1 MQSNPLLNYQE
12 FVPYSQIK
20 PEHIEPAVIHAIQS
34 AKKELEDILSILEQA
49 RSSKEILTFEN
60 SLYPLIE
67 LEHILERV
75 WTPVENLLSLMGTPE
90 LRLAANSAR
99 PLVVEFYNDY
109 SLDPR
114 VYELIKLYS
123 STQEACNLDGE
134 RARYL
139 KCLLLDFKLSGAE
152 LEGED
157 KEEFKKLNLALADL
171 SQKFSENS
179 TDSKFEMILTNPQD
193 LRGLPEDVINSGKIL
208 ADEFRQELASKTS
221 QKKALTLV
229 PKSAFLVNLDYPSYG
244 PFMKFSDHSELRKK
258 LYIAYMNQGTKN
270 ANMGILGSSEQAD
283 LSNDSIIVD
292 IFRSKLRKA
301 HLLGFKNYAE
311 LSIANKMA
319 PSAVHVKEFLTRIA
333 KKARPLA
340 EQEYNQLVEFQKK
353 ISYRNSENNP
363 NKIYPW
369 DKDYLSEKLRKEL
382 YDFDTNI
389 TKPYFELGNCIRGMF
404 DIARTLFQIDFKLV
418 SGIEV
423 WHPDVEVYQVY
434 DKDQSLIGTFYMD
447 LYPRDIKRQ
456 GAWVMPLVS
465 SCQNR
470 NGSKTLSQCALVC
483 NLTKPGENF
492 DSLLSHQELVTL
504 FHEFGHA
511 LHHLL
516 SKVSLE
522 PLSGTSVEW
531 DFVELPSQLQ
541 ENFCWEQ
548 ESLKTFAKHYQTG
561 EPIPDSLIEKML
573 KARAFNE
580 GLACIR
586 QNEFGLFDLAV
597 YMREQDDDKPVIQ
610 IYKDVVKEYG
620 LFDVWDGTNFPNSFG
635 HIFAGGYAAGYYSYK
650 WAEVLEADAFSR
662 FQKEGILNPA
672 VGLDYKTKIL
682 EKGDSSPPMDLFVSF
697 MGREPDENA
706 LLSRMGLER
715 QGAQV

>member
-1 MQSNPLLNYQE
+1 
-12 FVPYSQIK
+12 
-20 PEHIEPAVIHAIQS
+20 
-34 AKKELEDILSILEQA
+34 
-49 RSSKEILTFEN
+49 
-60 SLYPLIE
+60 
-67 LEHILERV
+67 
-75 WTPVENLLSLMGTPE
+75 
-90 LRLAANSAR
+90 
-99 PLVVEFYNDY
+99 
-109 SLDPR
+109 
-114 VYELIKLYS
+114 
-123 STQEACNLDGE
+123 
-134 RARYL
+134 
-139 KCLLLDFKLSGAE
+139 
-152 LEGED
+152 
-157 KEEFKKLNLALADL
+157 
-171 SQKFSENS
+171 
-179 TDSKFEMILTNPQD
+179 
-193 LRGLPEDVINSGKIL
+193 
-208 ADEFRQELASKTS
+208 
-221 QKKALTLV
+221 
-229 PKSAFLVNLDYPSYG
+229 
-244 PFMKFSDHSELRKK
+244 
-258 LYIAYMNQGTKN
+258 
-270 ANMGILGSSEQAD
+270 
-283 LSNDSIIVD
+283 
-292 IFRSKLRKA
+292 
-301 HLLGFKNYAE
+301 
-311 LSIANKMA
+311 
-319 PSAVHVKEFLTRIA
+319 
-333 KKARPLA
+333 
-340 EQEYNQLVEFQKK
+340 
-353 ISYRNSENNP
+353 
-363 NKIYPW
+363 
-369 DKDYLSEKLRKEL
+369 
-382 YDFDTNI
+382 
-389 TKPYFELGNCIRGMF
+389 
-404 DIARTLFQIDFKLV
+404 
-418 SGIEV
+418 
-423 WHPDVEVYQVY
+423 
-434 DKDQSLIGTFYMD
+434 MD

-470 NGSKTLSQCALVC
+470 DGSKTRSQCALVC
-483 NLTKPGENF
+483 NLTKPGENLK
-492 DSLLSHQELVTL
+492 SLLSHQELVTL

-541 ENFCWEQ
+541 ENFCWEK